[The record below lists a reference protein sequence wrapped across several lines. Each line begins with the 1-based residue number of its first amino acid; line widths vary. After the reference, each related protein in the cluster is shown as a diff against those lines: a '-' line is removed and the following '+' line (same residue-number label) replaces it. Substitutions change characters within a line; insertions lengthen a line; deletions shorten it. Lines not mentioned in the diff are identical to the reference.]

1 MFSSAVP
8 TSLIGA
14 VDADII
20 KRTRDVLTD
29 ITMSEIMDDNPLS
42 PTAYREAIVQQ
53 IIMLCTRLRVSL
65 VVVDKLMS
73 VANSLAK
80 DTV

>member
-1 MFSSAVP
+1 MLSSAVP

-29 ITMSEIMDDNPLS
+29 ITMSKIMDDNPLS

-73 VANSLAK
+73 MANSLAK

>member
-8 TSLIGA
+8 TSLISA

-20 KRTRDVLTD
+20 KCTRDVLTD

>member
-1 MFSSAVP
+1 MLSSAVP

-53 IIMLCTRLRVSL
+53 IIMLCTCLRVSL

-80 DTV
+80 DTI

>member
-8 TSLIGA
+8 TSLISA

>member
-1 MFSSAVP
+1 MLSSAVP

-42 PTAYREAIVQQ
+42 LTAYREAIVQQ

>member
-29 ITMSEIMDDNPLS
+29 ITMSEIMDDNPLR
-42 PTAYREAIVQQ
+42 PAAYREAIVQQ

>member
-1 MFSSAVP
+1 MLSSAVP

>member
-1 MFSSAVP
+1 MLSSAVP

-42 PTAYREAIVQQ
+42 PAAYREAIVQQ